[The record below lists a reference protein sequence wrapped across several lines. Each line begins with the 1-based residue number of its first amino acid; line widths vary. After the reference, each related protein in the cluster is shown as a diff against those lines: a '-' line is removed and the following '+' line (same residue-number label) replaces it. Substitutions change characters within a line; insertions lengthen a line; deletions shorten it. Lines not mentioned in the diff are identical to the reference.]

1 MKFVI
6 DKAIPFIEG
15 VFEPFGAE
23 VIYKEGPDIVHA
35 DIVDADALVIRTR
48 TRCDAAML
56 EGTSVKLIATATAS
70 MDNID
75 QAWCKEHGIFVQNAS
90 GCNAGGVTNYVFS
103 ALFGTASR
111 KSIPLMGKKIGI
123 IGLGAAGQRVEE
135 MALALGFKT
144 LRYDPLRA
152 EKEGPAEFHNLD
164 TVLSGADIVTMHIPV
179 NDTTRG
185 MADAGFFAR
194 MKPGAFFINTAQ
206 GELVV
211 EQDLIDAIPRLG
223 PVALDTWCHEPDIN
237 RQLLDLVDIATPH
250 IAGYTLQGK
259 QIGTSMAIRAVA
271 RFFSLSALYDFFP
284 TTEIVEYQAVHID
297 AHEKTQGEIAS
308 VIQYNYPIITDDFM
322 FRMNPDR
329 FKELRINYSY
339 RREFYF

>member
-15 VFEPFGAE
+15 VFEPLGAE

-111 KSIPLMGKKIGI
+111 KSIPLMGKKIDVG
-123 IGLGAAGQRVEE
+123 
-135 MALALGFKT
+135 
-144 LRYDPLRA
+144 
-152 EKEGPAEFHNLD
+152 
-164 TVLSGADIVTMHIPV
+164 
-179 NDTTRG
+179 TRFG
-185 MADAGFFAR
+185 GD
-194 MKPGAFFINTAQ
+194 
-206 GELVV
+206 
-211 EQDLIDAIPRLG
+211 
-223 PVALDTWCHEPDIN
+223 
-237 RQLLDLVDIATPH
+237 
-250 IAGYTLQGK
+250 
-259 QIGTSMAIRAVA
+259 
-271 RFFSLSALYDFFP
+271 
-284 TTEIVEYQAVHID
+284 
-297 AHEKTQGEIAS
+297 
-308 VIQYNYPIITDDFM
+308 
-322 FRMNPDR
+322 
-329 FKELRINYSY
+329 
-339 RREFYF
+339 

>member
-15 VFEPFGAE
+15 VFEPLGAE
-23 VIYKEGPDIVHA
+23 VIYKEGPDIVRA
-35 DIVDADALVIRTR
+35 DIIDADALVIRTR
-48 TRCDAAML
+48 TRCDAAL
-56 EGTSVKLIATATAS
+56 LSGTAVKLIATATAS

-111 KSIPLMGKKIGI
+111 KSIPLMGKTIGI
-123 IGLGAAGQRVEE
+123 IGLGSAGTRVEE
-135 MALALGFKT
+135 MARALGFKT

-152 EKEGPAEFHNLD
+152 EKEGPAEFYDLD
-164 TVLSGADIVTMHIPV
+164 TVLAGSDIITMHIPV

-185 MADAGFFAR
+185 MADAGFFGK

-211 EQDLIDAIPRLG
+211 EQDLIEAIPRLG

-271 RFFSLSALYDFFP
+271 RYFSLSSLYDFFP

-308 VIQYNYPIITDDFM
+308 VIQYNYPIFTDDFM